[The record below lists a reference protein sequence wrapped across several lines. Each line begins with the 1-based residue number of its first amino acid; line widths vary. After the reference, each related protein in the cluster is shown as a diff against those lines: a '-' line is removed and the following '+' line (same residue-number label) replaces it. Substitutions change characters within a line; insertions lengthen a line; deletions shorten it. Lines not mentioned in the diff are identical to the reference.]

1 MKNLRLKIYLF
12 RRRNYKAQGDL
23 DIKFKKYL
31 KKRKGFFIEIG
42 ANDGIH
48 QSNTF
53 YLEKKKKWSGLLVE
67 PGMKAFASLIKN
79 RSDQN
84 IFINAACVPFYYEK
98 EFVEFNDYY
107 LMGYIEDINTDNNT
121 IEHKKF
127 SEEYIGKTDLKYSK
141 YNVPA
146 KTLNSILLENNAPKN
161 IDFFSLDV
169 EGEELS
175 VLEGLDFS
183 IFKIKYIFIES
194 RDKKR
199 TIDFLV
205 DKNYELIEDFN
216 SNYLFRLKMS

>member
-23 DIKFKKYL
+23 DVKFKKYL
-31 KKRKGFFIEIG
+31 KKRKGYFIEIG

-67 PGMKAFASLIKN
+67 PGKKAFTNLIKN

-146 KTLNSILLENNAPKN
+146 KTLNSILLENDAPKN

>member
-1 MKNLRLKIYLF
+1 MR
-12 RRRNYKAQGDL
+12 
-23 DIKFKKYL
+23 
-31 KKRKGFFIEIG
+31 FIV
-42 ANDGIH
+42 H
-48 QSNTF
+48 
-53 YLEKKKKWSGLLVE
+53 
-67 PGMKAFASLIKN
+67 
-79 RSDQN
+79 
-84 IFINAACVPFYYEK
+84 YEK
-98 EFVEFNDYY
+98 TA
-107 LMGYIEDINTDNNT
+107 LWDINTDNNT